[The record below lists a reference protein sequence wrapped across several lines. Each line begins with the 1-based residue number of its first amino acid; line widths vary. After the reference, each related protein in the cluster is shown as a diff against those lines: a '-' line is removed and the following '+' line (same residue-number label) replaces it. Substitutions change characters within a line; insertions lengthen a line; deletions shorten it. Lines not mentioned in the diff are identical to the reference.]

1 MNKLIS
7 TLRRILICFGAIFPF
22 ALSVIVICI
31 ASFVGW
37 EKVGWNGYDN
47 NHFQLPLFN
56 HICIYIVCLVFLYCL
71 IITAVYLHERI
82 SVKHK
87 WFISSVI
94 VFILSF
100 FIRISCL
107 YMLYKRSAT
116 IIPFSDFEQVWLLA
130 QGDLSNLP
138 YKSLFA
144 SWMNFALVEKL
155 FIKVFGVRYMLFLG
169 CNCFISSLSA
179 NSAKTACRF
188 R

>member
-1 MNKLIS
+1 MNTHTSI
-7 TLRRILICFGAIFPF
+7 LRRLVIGFGILFPF
-22 ALSVIVICI
+22 IMSVVVICI

-56 HICIYIVCLVFLYCL
+56 HISIYIVCLVFLYCL
-71 IITAVYLHERI
+71 IITAVCLYERI

-116 IIPFSDFEQVWLLA
+116 IIPFSDFEQVLNTALL
-130 QGDLSNLP
+130 
-138 YKSLFA
+138 
-144 SWMNFALVEKL
+144 
-155 FIKVFGVRYMLFLG
+155 
-169 CNCFISSLSA
+169 
-179 NSAKTACRF
+179 
-188 R
+188 